1 MNDNGSRCWD
11 FPGSLVGKTVCFL
24 PIQGAQIPS
33 LVREVRSKVP
43 HDIAKKKKKKS
54 FLSHSFNKTIFL
66 LKILLKIIF
75 R

>member
-1 MNDNGSRCWD
+1 M
-11 FPGSLVGKTVCFL
+11 GKTVCFL

-43 HDIAKKKKKKS
+43 HDIAKKKKKS
-54 FLSHSFNKTIFL
+54 FLSHNFNKTIFL